1 MRRFLL
7 VALMLASTVLI
18 AACGTGSGLTG
29 KTWQLSAITTTVPA
43 FQGVLPTAEQS
54 LYTINFNS
62 DGNFQ
67 ARADCNQLA
76 GTYTTSG
83 SSLTIL
89 PGPMTLALC
98 PEDSLSDEYVQ
109 ALGNAQ
115 SYAIANNSLTI
126 TTSGGTLQ
134 FN

>member
-1 MRRFLL
+1 
-7 VALMLASTVLI
+7 
-18 AACGTGSGLTG
+18 
-29 KTWQLSAITTTVPA
+29 
-43 FQGVLPTAEQS
+43 
-54 LYTINFNS
+54 
-62 DGNFQ
+62 
-67 ARADCNQLA
+67 
-76 GTYTTSG
+76 
-83 SSLTIL
+83 
-89 PGPMTLALC
+89 MTLALC

>member
-1 MRRFLL
+1 MKRFLL
-7 VALMLASTVLI
+7 VVLLAGATALL

-29 KTWQLSAITTTVPA
+29 KTWQLSAITTTTPA
-43 FQGVLPTAEQS
+43 FQGVVPTAQQS

-126 TTSGGTLQ
+126 TTDGGTLQ